1 MCIRDSKV
9 TIPQSVL
16 RTDSSLYTREPSV
29 SINPFCHSEE
39 RSDVGIR
46 NPLTVRRKTR
56 WTLRRHSRRDR
67 RLKTCHR
74 HVFLTPRRI
83 ATPVCGLARNDRLFR
98 QPELPLHEGAFYTV
112 QYRRLSLSI
121 VSSFAKINRHSASFT
136 NSRPQTMFR
145 LPLRHRSASR
155 NSLGMLSD
163 RRVTRYSSSYRVPM
177 LLVFTLTSVWEV
189 VY

>member
-1 MCIRDSKV
+1 M

-29 SINPFCHSEE
+29 SINPFCHSEG

-163 RRVTRYSSSYRVPM
+163 RRVMRYSSSYRVPM